1 MLHLSFLPASI
12 FLLSVPFVF
21 CLPSIRLPC
30 LCLFIVALA
39 QVSEYCTLDLPLQTL
54 GSLMGS
60 GRCSN
65 LSFGSL
71 VLLFVSLSLLLW

>member
-39 QVSEYCTLDLPLQTL
+39 QVFEYCTLDLPLQTL
-54 GSLMGS
+54 NPNDAQQCCPGQHDVH
-60 GRCSN
+60 N
-65 LSFGSL
+65 T
-71 VLLFVSLSLLLW
+71 